1 MKKILRDIEIG
12 YKLMTSFL
20 LIAALTTF
28 IGIYAIESLKSLE
41 GRTRLI
47 YEKGVVP
54 LSLFVITS
62 DEINKLC
69 LQARNWRLSKTDEG
83 RDGALKIFDAAH
95 ANLKDI
101 IAKQRELVLVER
113 GKKVLDNLQA
123 AIDKYALDVHAYTN
137 ATTIRSP
144 FSGGLTAIDFS
155 SDILES
161 EIKMI
166 RALDEAR
173 ETRVFAIKNLSDESS
188 KQYSSDKIYATAIL
202 IFVVLFSVITGSYLT
217 LSITKPIRR
226 FAREFSKVEKGD
238 MTIRM
243 GLKGKDELGMLAKS
257 IDSLIAR
264 LHKVFTDLRQDSEI
278 LASSAEELSGVGKH
292 VTSITEENRSSSAIA
307 TSTAEQASL
316 NINAVVSEA
325 EEASASASE
334 VADAADRMSANMN
347 TITVAVKEMSAS
359 INEIS
364 SNADDARKVANE
376 ATIKSGNAT
385 SAMSKLGAAARE
397 IGQVT
402 DVIKNIADKTNLLAL
417 NATIEAASAG
427 EAGKGFA
434 VVAGEIKELATQSAR
449 SADDIARRI
458 EGIQTGTGEAVAVI
472 NDVSDII
479 VKINQS
485 IEAISSHVGQ
495 QTKAS
500 NEIASNVSQAG
511 AGANRVAGAIT
522 EVAKGSKGIARNAG
536 EAAKGVDIVSKSVLG
551 IAQGARDSAVGANQV
566 NDSAHE
572 LANLASNL
580 KSVLSQ
586 FRV

>member
-28 IGIYAIESLKSLE
+28 IGVYAIESLKSLE
-41 GRTRLI
+41 GRTRLV

-62 DEINKLC
+62 DGINKLC
-69 LQARNWRLSKTDEG
+69 LQARNWRLSKNDEG
-83 RDGALKIFDAAH
+83 RDGAMKIFDETY

-113 GKKVLDNLQA
+113 GKDVLDRLQK
-123 AIDKYALDVHAYTN
+123 AIDKYASDVHVYTN
-137 ATTIRSP
+137 TISIRSP

-173 ETRVFAIKNLSDESS
+173 ETRVHAIKNISEESS
-188 KQYSSDKIYATAIL
+188 KQYSSDRIYATVIL
-202 IFVVLFSVITGSYLT
+202 IVVVLFSVTTGSYLT

-243 GLKGKDELGMLAKS
+243 GLKGKDELGLLAKS
-257 IDSLIAR
+257 IDSLIDR
-264 LHKVFTDLRQDSEI
+264 LHRVFTNLQQDSEI
-278 LASSAEELSGVGKH
+278 LANSADELYGVGKR
-292 VTSITEENRSSSAIA
+292 VTAITEENRSSTAIV
-307 TSTAEQASL
+307 TSTAEQAAV
-316 NINAVVSEA
+316 NINAMVSEA
-325 EEASASASE
+325 EEASTNATE
-334 VADAADRMSANMN
+334 VAGTAEEMSTNMN

-359 INEIS
+359 INQIS
-364 SNADDARKVANE
+364 SNADEARKVAHE
-376 ATIKSGNAT
+376 ATMKSSNAT
-385 SAMSKLGAAARE
+385 SAMSKLGAAAKE

-434 VVAGEIKELATQSAR
+434 VVAGEIKELAIQSAR
-449 SADDIARRI
+449 SADNIARRI
-458 EGIQTGTGEAVAVI
+458 EGIQTETEDAVVVI

-479 VKINQS
+479 AKINQS

-500 NEIASNVSQAG
+500 NEIASNVAQAST
-511 AGANRVAGAIT
+511 GANRVAGAIT
-522 EVAKGSKGIARNAG
+522 EVAKGSKCIAHNAG
-536 EAAKGVDIVSKSVLG
+536 EIAKGVDIVSKSVVG
-551 IAQGARDSAVGANQV
+551 IAQGAKDSAVGANQV
-566 NDSAHE
+566 NDNANE
-572 LANLASNL
+572 LARLAGDL